1 MDPSDGG
8 VGVGVVLP
16 KLGFKLKLGGAGVKK
31 KPNNEVK
38 IPKSPP
44 QNEYKTQYFTPAAS
58 KFSETPIL
66 I

>member
-1 MDPSDGG
+1 MG
-8 VGVGVVLP
+8 VWGVGVVLP

-31 KPNNEVK
+31 KPKNEVK